1 MRKEKGMKKTAL
13 ILLLALGFSAP
24 LSAATRT
31 DVNVLEATESIR
43 YLSQEITKNYL
54 YLFANPQ
61 KSSIKKKIHRSLNKL
76 VENIRTISTSTSDE
90 DTRTVLEFLIYS
102 KDQIEELVKENPDKE
117 KAALMLDYS
126 ETLLEGANSI
136 ARAHNYEFTE
146 SEKMLM
152 KGKRIEYLLER
163 SAKYYMALGV
173 GLGTEINRKQMMR
186 AIETLEKNL
195 EDIEAYDYPAQMKK
209 SQTSLRQSWEVTK
222 SFFDRREKTFVSNL
236 MVLSSEEMESITR
249 EFILYHRKT
258 Q

>member
-1 MRKEKGMKKTAL
+1 MKKLAL
-13 ILLLALGFSAP
+13 TLLLAMGTLLP

-43 YLSQEITKNYL
+43 YLSQEITKDYL
-54 YLFANPQ
+54 YLFANP
-61 KSSIKKKIHRSLNKL
+61 KKEAIKQRIHQGLAEL
-76 VENIRTISTSTSDE
+76 VENIRTISISTNDE
-90 DTRTVLEFLIYS
+90 DTRSVLEFLIYS
-102 KDQIEELVKENPDKE
+102 KDQIEELVKETPDKE

-173 GLGTEINRKQMMR
+173 GLGTEINRKQMNR
-186 AIETLEKNL
+186 AIEMLEKNL
-195 EDIEAYDYPAQMKK
+195 QEIEAYNYPAQMQKPRQK
-209 SQTSLRQSWEVTK
+209 LRQSWEVTR
-222 SFFDRREKTFVSNL
+222 SFFERREKMFLSNL
-236 MVLSSEEMESITR
+236 MILSTGEMESITR
-249 EFILYHRKT
+249 EFILYHRKA

>member
-1 MRKEKGMKKTAL
+1 MKRIAL
-13 ILLLALGFSAP
+13 TLVLLAGLFAP

-43 YLSQEITKNYL
+43 FLSQQITKNYL
-54 YLFANPQ
+54 YLYANPR
-61 KSSIKKKIHRSLNKL
+61 KKAEIDREIRRGLDEL
-76 VENIRTISTSTSDE
+76 VKNIRTISISTSDE
-90 DTRTVLEFLIYS
+90 DTRNVLEFLIYS
-102 KDQIEELVKENPDKE
+102 KDQIEELVREMPDKE

-136 ARAHNYEFTE
+136 ARSHNYDFTE

-173 GLGTEINRKQMMR
+173 GLGTEINRRQMNR
-186 AIETLEKNL
+186 AIEMLEKNL
-195 EDIEAYDYPAQMKK
+195 KDIEAYEYPNQMKRE
-209 SQTSLRQSWEVTK
+209 QMRLRATWDVTRSLFE
-222 SFFDRREKTFVSNL
+222 RREEMFVSNL
-236 MVLSSEEMESITR
+236 LVLAGSEMETITR
-249 EFILYHRKT
+249 AFVLYHRKA

>member
-1 MRKEKGMKKTAL
+1 MKKLAL
-13 ILLLALGFSAP
+13 RLLLVVGMFLP

-43 YLSQEITKNYL
+43 FLSQEITKNYL

-61 KSSIKKKIHRSLNKL
+61 KEEIKKRIHEGLSEL
-76 VENIRTISTSTSDE
+76 VENIRTISISTSDE
-90 DTRTVLEFLIYS
+90 DTRNVLEFLIYS
-102 KDQIEELVKENPDKE
+102 KDQIEELIKEAPDKE

-136 ARAHNYEFTE
+136 ARAHNYQFTE

-173 GLGTEINRKQMMR
+173 GLGTEINRKQMLR
-186 AIETLEKNL
+186 AIEMLEKNIQ
-195 EDIEAYDYPAQMKK
+195 EIEAFNYPAQMQKPR
-209 SQTSLRQSWEVTK
+209 QSLRQSWEVTR
-222 SFFDRREKTFVSNL
+222 SLFERREKMFVSNL
-236 MVLSSEEMESITR
+236 IVLSGEEMESITR
-249 EFILYHRKT
+249 EFILYHRKA

>member
-1 MRKEKGMKKTAL
+1 MKRLAL
-13 ILLLALGFSAP
+13 IVLLALGITGP

-31 DVNVLEATESIR
+31 DVNVLEATENIR
-43 YLSQEITKNYL
+43 FLSQEITKSYL
-54 YLFANPQ
+54 YLFANPKKREVAGEIQ
-61 KSSIKKKIHRSLNKL
+61 KMLNEL
-76 VENIRTISTSTSDE
+76 VESIRTISISTDDE
-90 DTRTVLEFLIYS
+90 DTRNVLEFLIYS
-102 KDQIEELVKENPDKE
+102 KDQIEELVKEKPDKE

-136 ARAHNYEFTE
+136 ARTHNYEFTE

-173 GLGTEINRKQMMR
+173 GLGTEINRKQMIR
-186 AIETLEKNL
+186 AIEMLEGNVQEL
-195 EDIEAYDYPAQMKK
+195 EAYSYPAQMKK
-209 SQTSLRQSWEVTK
+209 PLKALRESWEVTK
-222 SFFDRREKTFVSNL
+222 SIFDRREKMFVSNIL
-236 MVLSSEEMESITR
+236 VLSSNEMESITR

>member
-1 MRKEKGMKKTAL
+1 MTF
-13 ILLLALGFSAP
+13 LLLAGIFAP

-43 YLSQEITKNYL
+43 FLSQRITKNYL
-54 YLFANPQ
+54 YLYANPR
-61 KSSIKKKIHRSLNKL
+61 KKDEIGREIRRELDEL
-76 VENIRTISTSTSDE
+76 VKNIRTISISTSDE
-90 DTRTVLEFLIYS
+90 DTRNVLEFLIYS
-102 KDQIEELVKENPDKE
+102 KDQIEELIRTKPDQE

-152 KGKRIEYLLER
+152 KGKKIEYLLER

-173 GLGTEINRKQMMR
+173 GLGTEINRRQMNR
-186 AIETLEKNL
+186 ALEMLEENVKDFESYNYPNQMKREQQRLRASWDVTRSLFQRLEK
-195 EDIEAYDYPAQMKK
+195 M
-209 SQTSLRQSWEVTK
+209 
-222 SFFDRREKTFVSNL
+222 FVSNL
-236 MVLSSEEMESITR
+236 LVLADSEMETITQA
-249 EFILYHRKT
+249 FILYHRKT

>member
-1 MRKEKGMKKTAL
+1 MKRL
-13 ILLLALGFSAP
+13 VLSVLLVLGTLLP

-43 YLSQEITKNYL
+43 FLSQEITKNYL
-54 YLFANPQ
+54 YLYANPL
-61 KSSIKKKIHRSLNKL
+61 KKREVGKEIRRGLEEL
-76 VENIRTISTSTSDE
+76 VKNIRTISISTNDE
-90 DTRTVLEFLIYS
+90 DTRNVLEFLIYS
-102 KDQIEELVKENPDKE
+102 KDQIEDLVKEKPDKE

-136 ARAHNYEFTE
+136 ARTHNYEFTE

-173 GLGTEINRKQMMR
+173 GLGTEINRRQMER
-186 AIETLEKNL
+186 AIEMLEENL
-195 EDIEAYDYPAQMKK
+195 RDIEAYDYPPEMKK
-209 SQTSLRQSWEVTK
+209 AQQRLQISWNVTK
-222 SFFDRREKTFVSNL
+222 SLFERREKMFVSNL
-236 MVLSSEEMESITR
+236 MVLSGTEMESITR
-249 EFILYHRKT
+249 QFVLYHRKA